1 MAARWICFKSSLVAS
16 WEDDENHHPGRM
28 LRREMAAR
36 SLTANRLALD
46 IGVPSGRITDIM
58 GGKRGITADTALR
71 LARYFANTPQFWM
84 NLQVQYE
91 LAIAEQQSGKEINKR
106 VRVA

>member
-1 MAARWICFKSSLVAS
+1 MKAI
-16 WEDDENHHPGRM
+16 HPG
-28 LRREMAAR
+28 LLLQREMR
-36 SLTANRLALD
+36 TRELTAGRLARD
-46 IGVPSGRITDIM
+46 IAVPSGRITDIL

-71 LARYFANTPQFWM
+71 LGRYFTNTPQFWM

-91 LAIAEQQSGKEINKR
+91 LALAEQTSGKEINKR

>member
-1 MAARWICFKSSLVAS
+1 
-16 WEDDENHHPGRM
+16 
-28 LRREMAAR
+28 MAAR